1 MDPKCEVR
9 ALLFAA
15 LLLAGKESCLQ
26 AFADLVVGVVGFAEI
41 EVRGGGLG
49 GRLLSL
55 NCG

>member
-26 AFADLVVGVVGFAEI
+26 AFAGLVVGVGFAEI

>member
-49 GRLLSL
+49 GKLLSL